1 MDITVTEAAQKEA
14 VKLIKGQETSITG
27 VRISAEATSPL
38 KANYRLAFVAED
50 QEHSDDEV
58 ISCEG
63 FNIYVD
69 PDSISHVQGITL
81 DFIDGLMGRG
91 FKIDNPNKVPAHMK
105 GTIAEKIQI
114 VIDEKINPG
123 VASHGGNVSLIDVK
137 DSTAYLQFGGGC
149 QGCGMVDVTLK
160 QGVEVLIKEA
170 VPEIEKVLDIT
181 EHADGKNPYFQ
192 PSK

>member
-27 VRISAEATSPL
+27 VRISAEVTSPL

-91 FKIDNPNKVPAHMK
+91 FKIDNPNKVPAHLK